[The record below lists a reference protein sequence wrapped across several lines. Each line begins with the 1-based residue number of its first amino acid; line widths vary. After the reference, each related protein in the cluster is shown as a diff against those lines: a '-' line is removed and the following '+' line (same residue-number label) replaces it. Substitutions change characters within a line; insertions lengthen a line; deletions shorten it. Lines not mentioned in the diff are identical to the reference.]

1 MVLRCCKP
9 PQMSN
14 LQLSIG
20 VGAKRAGW
28 VAFYVDCAVM
38 FAWNDATVEC
48 QLVAVTATV
57 TEGYGRASPP
67 ALQL

>member
-1 MVLRCCKP
+1 
-9 PQMSN
+9 MSN

-38 FAWNDATVEC
+38 FAWTDAAVEC
-48 QLVAVTATV
+48 HWLAELVVVTATV
-57 TEGYGRASPP
+57 TECYGRASPP